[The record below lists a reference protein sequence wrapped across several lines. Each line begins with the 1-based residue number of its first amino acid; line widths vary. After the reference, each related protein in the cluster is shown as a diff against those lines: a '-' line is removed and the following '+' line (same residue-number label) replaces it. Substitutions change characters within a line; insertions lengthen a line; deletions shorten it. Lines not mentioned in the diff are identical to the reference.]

1 MDGFWKSCEMP
12 TGSSRLAWGE
22 HCQAQSSVTQPCQ
35 GTALGNHSSSSAGS
49 GHYPE
54 HPSRVPTLFTPYG
67 RVERDMFVYRPLWDV
82 PACCPSRAQGKCAGR
97 QLQEPT
103 CGHSATS
110 PQATLHNSTLPIA
123 LKGLLEQAPTLSAF
137 SDPSSVSRRNIQVE
151 QAI

>member
-1 MDGFWKSCEMP
+1 MAFGKAVRCQQAAP
-12 TGSSRLAWGE
+12 GSHGVSTARLRAVSHSPARAQPLAITPAAQRGLGITQSIPAVSPRFSRLMEEWR
-22 HCQAQSSVTQPCQ
+22 
-35 GTALGNHSSSSAGS
+35 GTCLCTGHSGMCPLAAPHGHKGNVQ
-49 GHYPE
+49 E
-54 HPSRVPTLFTPYG
+54 
-67 RVERDMFVYRPLWDV
+67 E
-82 PACCPSRAQGKCAGR
+82 